1 MAHQHRL
8 PARSSAG
15 ADHSG
20 TGLRGAGRVGKD
32 PAQQRAGSAP
42 RRVRWPHHRP
52 ERSGPRI
59 LFAVTAYSGDD
70 WIFPMKM
77 PNFDY
82 ACPTS
87 LEEAIELLNANEGA
101 KVLSGGQSLFP

>member
-1 MAHQHRL
+1 MAHQYRL
-8 PARSSAG
+8 PVRSSAG
-15 ADHSG
+15 TDPSG
-20 TGLRGAGRVGKD
+20 AGLRGAGRVGKN
-32 PAQQRAGSAP
+32 PAQQRARSAP

-52 ERSGPRI
+52 ERSGLRI
-59 LFAVTAYSGDD
+59 LFAVTAYSVED

-87 LEEAIELLNANEGA
+87 LEEAIELLNANDGA
-101 KVLSGGQSLFP
+101 KVL